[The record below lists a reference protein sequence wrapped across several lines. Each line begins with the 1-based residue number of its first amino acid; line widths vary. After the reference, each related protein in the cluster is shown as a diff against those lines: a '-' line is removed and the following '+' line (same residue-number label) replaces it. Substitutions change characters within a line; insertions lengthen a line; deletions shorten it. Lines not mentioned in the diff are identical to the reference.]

1 MTREE
6 ALNLVKEKIQN
17 KNLINHCLAVEVVM
31 RGLAENFSAQGGS
44 ASGGNDTDI
53 EKWGR
58 AGLLHDID
66 YEETKDKPM
75 EHSKTGAEFLKELGV
90 EEEICQA
97 VLKHNEAHGI
107 QPETKMEKALL
118 ISDPIT
124 GLIVATT
131 LVLPEKKLAGV
142 TVENVL
148 NRFKEKSFAKGA
160 KREIIAKC
168 EPLLDLPLEK
178 FVEIALGSM
187 KNIADNIKL

>member
-1 MTREE
+1 MTRQE
-6 ALNLVKEKIQN
+6 ALNLVQEKIQN
-17 KNLINHCLAVEVVM
+17 KNLVNHCLAVEAVM
-31 RGLAENFSAQGGS
+31 KGLAENFNEDA
-44 ASGGNDTDI
+44 

-75 EHSKTGAEFLKELGV
+75 EHSQIGAEFLRGLGV

-107 QPETKMEKALL
+107 EPETKMEKALL

-124 GLIVATT
+124 GLIVATA
-131 LVLPEKKLAGV
+131 LVLPEKKLVGV

-160 KREIIAKC
+160 KREIIGKC
-168 EPLLDLPLEK
+168 EPLLNLSLEK
-178 FVEIALGSM
+178 FAEIALKAM
-187 KNIADNIKL
+187 KGIVMEINL